1 MTLVFRTPGY
11 SAESALER
19 SGTRYAS
26 PQRGTFGGGAVTP
39 QALSRL
45 GGRADPGGC
54 NPTCLCVTGEGCP
67 CCMQMPAPE
76 LMGTRSR

>member
-11 SAESALER
+11 SAEIALER
-19 SGTRYAS
+19 SGTCYAS
-26 PQRGTFGGGAVTP
+26 PQRRTLGGGAVAP
-39 QALSRL
+39 QALARM
-45 GGRADPGGC
+45 GGRVDPGGC